1 MGYVTSI
8 SATDIPVI
16 VSNAPAMAEGLHL
29 QIVRDRSGFEDLRTD
44 WLALD
49 AVSSRATLFQSYHW
63 CALALKNEVDGC
75 APYICCVYD
84 GARLVGVLP
93 LKVIQKKFRKI
104 LTGLAEPFQE
114 FTDMLV
120 AKGYAPQRIFDEM
133 HDALEASGADYVH
146 FGQVRQDSALFPAL
160 KNWVPAVG
168 ELDAAP
174 FVDLNQSADY
184 ASFHKT
190 VRTKTRKN
198 MRNAHNSMERSAPV
212 FHEADGKGILLDNVI
227 TRTFDGRSAWLE
239 EKGLTSSAFASD
251 EFQKYLENFR
261 PGNGSPIE
269 CLALSLRHGDTV
281 IAEQWGFVYGDRYY
295 AFISNWNSSYAK
307 FSPGKLHLGYV
318 IETCYE
324 MGLSVAEFMV
334 PSVPYKKTWATA
346 SIPVQDHVKG
356 YTFVG
361 KIYGTLWINKLRPL
375 VKKLAYMTPDGL
387 RRRIKELLT

>member
-8 SATDIPVI
+8 TVTE
-16 VSNAPAMAEGLHL
+16 APSMAEGLHL
-29 QIVRDRSGFEDLRTD
+29 QIVRDYAGFKQLRKD
-44 WLALD
+44 WLTLD
-49 AVSSRATLFQSYHW
+49 ALSSRATLFQSYHW
-63 CALALKNEVDGC
+63 CDLALKNDDVTSE
-75 APYICCVYD
+75 PYICCVYD
-84 GARLVGVLP
+84 GTRMVGVLP
-93 LKVIQKKFRKI
+93 LKIIQKKFRKI

-120 AKGYAPQRIFDEM
+120 APNYSPQRIFDEI
-133 HDALEASGADYVH
+133 HDALEISGADYVH
-146 FGQVRQDSALFPAL
+146 FGQVRQDSALYPAMR
-160 KNWVPAVG
+160 NWIPAVG
-168 ELDAAP
+168 EVDAAP
-174 FVDLNQSADY
+174 FVDLRQNADY
-184 ASFHKT
+184 AAFHKT

-212 FHEADGKGILLDNVI
+212 RHYTDSKSILLDQVI

-269 CLALSLRHGDTV
+269 CLALSLHHGDTV

-295 AFISNWNSSYAK
+295 AFISNWNSAYAK

-324 MGLSVAEFMV
+324 KGLAVAEFMV
-334 PSVPYKKTWATA
+334 PAVPYKKTWATT
-346 SIPVQDHVKG
+346 SVVVQDHVKG
-356 YTFVG
+356 YTLTG
-361 KIYGTLWINKLRPL
+361 KLYGTLWINWFRPL
-375 VKKLAYMTPDGL
+375 VKKLAYKVPDGL
-387 RRRIKELLT
+387 RRTIKDAVT